1 MRRTRIPANG
11 MTFDATEAGPPDAPL
26 VVLLHGFP
34 ESSYEWDRVV
44 PTLADAGYHVVAPDQ
59 RGYSPDARPEGVDAY
74 HVRHLNAD
82 VRAIADHFGAE
93 RFHVVGHDWG
103 ALVAWSLA
111 GESSER
117 LRSLTALSVPAPGR
131 VRGRAA
137 ERSRAAREVL
147 VHRAPAGTGL

>member
-11 MTFDATEAGPPDAPL
+11 MTFDATEVGPPDAPL

-74 HVRHLNAD
+74 HARHLNAD